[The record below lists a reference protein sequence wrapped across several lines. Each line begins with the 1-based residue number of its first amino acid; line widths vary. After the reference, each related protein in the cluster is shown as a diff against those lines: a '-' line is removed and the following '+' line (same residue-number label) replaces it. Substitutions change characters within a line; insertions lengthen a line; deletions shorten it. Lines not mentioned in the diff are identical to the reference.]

1 MVFKAQSIS
10 VIFIDVDAWSNSK
23 EGGVGGL
30 GSGGGA
36 LPTLAAYQVTPQLL
50 QVLGLNAAAFAAFK
64 VDYYLRS
71 LFLFK
76 MGTRINSILSI
87 TTIAKELGWVGM
99 TLVSLSINM
108 K

>member
-10 VIFIDVDAWSNSK
+10 GIFIDVDAWSNSK
-23 EGGVGGL
+23 EGGVRGL
-30 GSGGGA
+30 GWGGGA